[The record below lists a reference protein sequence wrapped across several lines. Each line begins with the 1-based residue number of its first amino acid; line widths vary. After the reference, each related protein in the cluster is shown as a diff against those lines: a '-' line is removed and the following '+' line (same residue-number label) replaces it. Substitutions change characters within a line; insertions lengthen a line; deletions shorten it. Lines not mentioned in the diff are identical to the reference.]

1 MLIPALAY
9 FSKAQGPLT
18 TAIALP
24 EVKSLSIM
32 ASPFFSKISCGMQF
46 LAYYVSS
53 AKPFIAPSES
63 KPISL
68 TFIDPSG
75 FLPKTYPPLPLIKP

>member
-1 MLIPALAY
+1 MGPYISFGNGAIPMLVPALAY

-46 LAYYVSS
+46 LAYSVSS

-63 KPISL
+63 KPIS
-68 TFIDPSG
+68 
-75 FLPKTYPPLPLIKP
+75 

>member
-46 LAYYVSS
+46 LAYSVSS
-53 AKPFIAPSES
+53 AKP
-63 KPISL
+63 
-68 TFIDPSG
+68 
-75 FLPKTYPPLPLIKP
+75 